1 MNPIGIQSLRW
12 SEPDVYR
19 AAELTS
25 QAGADP
31 SSPDAEVR
39 ERSVRLCC
47 EAVEAAADAGSRLW
61 GGVIYTRWMGMP
73 SIPFTAQD
81 REEMWKR
88 GVESMSRMMRVAERE
103 GVDVCFEIVNRFE
116 GYLVTTAEQGIRF
129 TEDIGSSRA
138 KLLLDTFHMHIEEDS
153 VSEALAAAMAHGRLG
168 HVHAGEHDRHLPGFG
183 KTRMNWE
190 ETLGTLKEGGYQ
202 GAVTLEP
209 LVSADTPDAGTYHV
223 WRDLLQD
230 TSRPALLTAA
240 RQSIGFLR
248 SKLY

>member
-1 MNPIGIQSLRW
+1 MNPIGIQSLYW

-19 AAELTS
+19 AAELTC
-25 QAGADP
+25 QAGAAP

-73 SIPFTAQD
+73 SIPFMAQD

-168 HVHAGEHDRHLPGFG
+168 HVHAGEHDRHPGFG

-190 ETLGTLKEGGYQ
+190 EILGTLKESGYQ

-230 TSRPALLTAA
+230 TPRPALLTAT